1 MKRSC
6 LLLFALAA
14 RLPAAAQRID
24 RSAAGRHAVGRAD
37 TTRYGAARAEA
48 AEANRYAVA
57 PTHARRYAAE
67 PTDAPRSD
75 SVEHAGLTAAVES
88 LLSAADRLASIADS
102 LRTTADSLRALESPA
117 PTAACVADAA
127 IARAAAELPAA
138 TAGIPSDE
146 EFRRTRQRFL
156 PMRRRMDREIG
167 KLKYAYKGELIM
179 GFTASYGTLSSDET
193 DFWLVLDNINASGT
207 IATVKPFFG
216 YFYRDNNCFG
226 IRFGYRKIDGSLGN
240 LGLDL
245 GDKNDISFS
254 IADMDLSSS
263 DFSVGLFHRSY
274 AGLDP
279 KGRFGL
285 FAELDLSYATGT
297 SRFTY
302 KSGDETRYT
311 RSKNAKLKLAFNP
324 GVAVYIFPNVCGT
337 LSFGLGGLQYG
348 RVRQFDEAG
357 NKTGSRTASKM
368 RFRLN
373 LADIN
378 IGMVIHLWDKKK
390 E

>member
-1 MKRSC
+1 MKRTRI
-6 LLLFALAA
+6 LLFALCM
-14 RLPAAAQRID
+14 LP
-24 RSAAGRHAVGRAD
+24 
-37 TTRYGAARAEA
+37 Y
-48 AEANRYAVA
+48 VA
-57 PTHARRYAAE
+57 AAE
-67 PTDAPRSD
+67 PASQAD
-75 SVEHAGLTAAVES
+75 SLAAKRTGMTTAVES
-88 LLSAADRLASIADS
+88 LLSAADRLCSVADS
-102 LRTTADSLRALESPA
+102 LRSVADSLRALDRPDDVR
-117 PTAACVADAA
+117 TDIGTV
-127 IARAAAELPAA
+127 AAE
-138 TAGIPSDE
+138 TALVQASGAPLVPSGVVSDA
-146 EFRRTRQRFL
+146 EFRRTHKRFL

-179 GFTASYGTLSSDET
+179 GFTASYGTISSDET
-193 DFWLVLDNINASGT
+193 DFWLVFDNINASGT
-207 IATVKPFFG
+207 VATVKPFFG

-226 IRFGYRKIDGSLGN
+226 IRFGYRKVDGSLGN
-240 LGLDL
+240 LGFDL

-254 IADMDLSSS
+254 ISDMDLSSS

-285 FAELDLSYATGT
+285 FAELDLSYSTGT

-302 KSGDETRYT
+302 LSGDEPHYT

-337 LSFGLGGLQYG
+337 LSFGLGGLQYA

>member
-1 MKRSC
+1 MGKVIS
-6 LLLFALAA
+6 FSNKKGGVGKTTT
-14 RLPAAAQRID
+14 AAALICGLHQRGAKVLGID
-24 RSAAGRHAVGRAD
+24 LDPQGNLGFNLGEQND
-37 TTRYGAARAEA
+37 
-48 AEANRYAVA
+48 
-57 PTHARRYAAE
+57 
-67 PTDAPRSD
+67 
-75 SVEHAGLTAAVES
+75 
-88 LLSAADRLASIADS
+88 LS
-102 LRTTADSLRALESPA
+102 
-117 PTAACVADAA
+117 
-127 IARAAAELPAA
+127 
-138 TAGIPSDE
+138 
-146 EFRRTRQRFL
+146 
-156 PMRRRMDREIG
+156 
-167 KLKYAYKGELIM
+167 
-179 GFTASYGTLSSDET
+179 
-193 DFWLVLDNINASGT
+193 
-207 IATVKPFFG
+207 
-216 YFYRDNNCFG
+216 
-226 IRFGYRKIDGSLGN
+226 GSLG
-240 LGLDL
+240 
-245 GDKNDISFS
+245 
-254 IADMDLSSS
+254 DMDLTS
-263 DFSVGLFHRSY
+263 DNFTFSFFHRSY
-274 AGLDP
+274 VGLDA

-324 GVAVYIFPNVCGT
+324 GIAVYIFPNVCGT